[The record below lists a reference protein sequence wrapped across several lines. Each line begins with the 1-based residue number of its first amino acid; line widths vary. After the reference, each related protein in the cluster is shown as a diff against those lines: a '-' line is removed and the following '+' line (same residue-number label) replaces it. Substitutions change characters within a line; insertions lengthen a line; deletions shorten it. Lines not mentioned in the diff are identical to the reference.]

1 MNELGELLKVKLQMV
16 KEDGEMATPVPQAY
30 CVFF

>member
-1 MNELGELLKVKLQMV
+1 MNELGELLKVIRRMFNQ
-16 KEDGEMATPVPQAY
+16 DGEMATPVPQPY